1 MKIVHHPGPESLMS
15 CSAGSMPEAFAAVMA
30 SHICVCPECRKELAL
45 MEDIGVQLFRSI
57 KPAAMSREAPVA
69 VMRRGQADFE
79 PAPQRSHA
87 PAEGFQG
94 PTPGGVPAP
103 LVALVG
109 SDLDKI
115 AWKRLGPGVQH
126 HPLPLTP
133 GAKGQL
139 RLLKVA
145 PGAKLPEHGHGGSEL
160 TLVLRGSYRDGS
172 GHYKTGD
179 VADMA
184 SDTEHSP
191 VADANE
197 GCVCLI
203 ASDEKIRFKSVLARL
218 WQPFTGL

>member
-1 MKIVHHPGPESLMS
+1 MKIAHHPGPESLMS

-30 SHICVCPECRKELAL
+30 SHICICPACRSELAL

-57 KPAAMSREAPVA
+57 KPATLTREAPVA
-69 VMRRGQADFE
+69 IVRRGQADPDIAAE
-79 PAPQRSHA
+79 RAHSPAA
-87 PAEGFQG
+87 FQG

-103 LVALVG
+103 LVSLLG
-109 SDLDKI
+109 GDLDKI
-115 AWKRLGPGVQH
+115 AWKRLAPGVQH

-145 PGAKLPEHGHGGSEL
+145 PGAMLPEHEHGGSEL
-160 TLVLRGSYRDGS
+160 TLVLRGSYRDET
-172 GHYKTGD
+172 GHYKAGD

-184 SDTEHSP
+184 PGTEHSP